1 MYIRLFY
8 EDPRISYGGLFKK
21 KVKIKE
27 RGKKE
32 LNGKVSVDFEP
43 LKGIERIIVETEK
56 GQQYSKQTATYSKEG
71 ELLNILD
78 FHSLEGLSYKK
89 GQDGLM
95 VRQHTKEGR
104 TTWLLRLY
112 FKDKRIKSAEAINL
126 ETKEIDFNILC
137 QRNKKGKLLKETV
150 EAGDYTVET
159 KYDKHNKIKE
169 IKEKLGKKV
178 LSKKIYS
185 D

>member
-8 EDPRISYGGLFKK
+8 EEPRLSYGNLFKK

-27 RGKKE
+27 KGKKTINCE
-32 LNGKVSVDFEP
+32 VKVDFHA

-56 GQQYSKQTATYSKEG
+56 GQIYSKQTATYSKEG

-78 FHSLEGLSYKK
+78 FNDLEGLSYKK

-95 VRQHTKEGR
+95 LRRHAKEGR

-112 FKDKRIKSAEAINL
+112 FEKDKIKSAEAINL

-137 QRNKKGKLLKETV
+137 ERNKKGALLKEIV
-150 EAGDYTVET
+150 EAGDYRVET
-159 KYDKHNKIKE
+159 KYDKDSKIKE
-169 IKEKLGKKV
+169 IKEKFGKRV
-178 LSKKIYS
+178 LSKKTYY

>member
-8 EDPRISYGGLFKK
+8 EEPKTGYGNLFKK

-27 RGKKE
+27 GKKE
-32 LNGKVSVDFEP
+32 LNCKVKVDILP
-43 LKGIERIIVETEK
+43 LKGIERIIVETGK
-56 GQQYSKQTATYSKEG
+56 GQQYSKQTATYSEEG

-78 FHSLEGLSYKK
+78 FNSLEGLSYKK
-89 GQDGLM
+89 GQDGLI
-95 VRQHTKEGR
+95 VRRHTNEGR
-104 TTWLLRLY
+104 TTWILKMY
-112 FKDKRIKSAEAINL
+112 FEDEKIKSAEAINL

-137 QRNKKGKLLKETV
+137 ERDKKGKLLKEIV
-150 EAGDYTVET
+150 EAGDYKVET
-159 KYDKHNKIKE
+159 SYDKKGKIKE

-178 LSKKIYS
+178 LSKKTYS